1 MGIKKKINGGQGNEF
16 AEKRKM
22 MVDSQIRR
30 RGVKNPHLL
39 AALEKV
45 PRHLFVPP
53 RFQKQAYNDEPLPI
67 GYQQTISQPYIVAYM
82 VEQLQLRETDKVLEI
97 GTGSGYQTAI
107 LAELS
112 EQVYSIEIVP
122 ELARQA
128 EKILR
133 ELSYK
138 NVHLRTGDG
147 HKGWPEAAPFDA
159 IVVSAAPPQ
168 IPQALGD
175 QLSLGGR
182 MIIPIGNDQQDLI
195 FLLNTGQRIEQF
207 RKIPVRFVPMTG
219 KRDDY

>member
-1 MGIKKKINGGQGNEF
+1 MGVKKKINRVQGDDF
-16 AEKRKM
+16 AGKRKA

-30 RGVKNPHLL
+30 RGVKDPQLL
-39 AALEKV
+39 TSLEKV
-45 PRHLFVPP
+45 PRHLFVPA

-82 VEQLQLRETDKVLEI
+82 VEQLQLNGTEKVLEI

-107 LAELS
+107 LAELA
-112 EQVYSIEIVP
+112 EQVFSIEIVP

-128 EKILR
+128 EKILG
-133 ELSYK
+133 EVSYK

-147 HKGWPEAAPFDA
+147 NNGWPEEAPFDA
-159 IVVSAAPPQ
+159 IIVSAAPSQ
-168 IPQALGD
+168 IPQPLAD

-182 MIIPIGNDQQDLI
+182 MIIPIGDDQQDLI
-195 FLLNTGQRIEQF
+195 FLLNTGQGIEQF

-219 KRDDY
+219 RRGNN